1 MPKPPDHADPVQR
14 LLAVMAALRGEGG
27 CPWDRE
33 QTHATLTPY
42 LIEEAYEVVHAIEAG
57 EADALRG
64 ELGDLLLQVVF
75 HAEIAREAGEYD
87 FAEIAGAL
95 ADKLVRRHP
104 HVFSD
109 AKAATA
115 QDVRE
120 SWEARKARERGSFLE
135 GVPAG
140 LPALQWA
147 TKVGGRSAAA
157 GFDWRA
163 TGDIVAKLREEV
175 EEFAEELEALNAD
188 AGASARLEAEFG
200 DLLFALT
207 QLARWQGIDSETA
220 LRRATRKFI
229 SRFAWMEREMHRQ
242 GMAHQELSATDWARL
257 WEQAKAQSHTE
268 T

>member
-1 MPKPPDHADPVQR
+1 MPKPPTHADPVQR
-14 LLAVMAALRGEGG
+14 LLAVMTALRGEEG

-57 EADALRG
+57 ETDALRG

-87 FAEIAGAL
+87 FGDIAGAL

-104 HVFSD
+104 HVFGD
-109 AKAATA
+109 AVAETA
-115 QDVRE
+115 QAVRE
-120 SWEARKARERGSFLE
+120 SWEQRKARERESVLE

-147 TKVGGRSAAA
+147 TKVGGRAAA
-157 GFDWRA
+157 VGFDWRA
-163 TGDIVAKLREEV
+163 TGDIVAKIREEV
-175 EEFAEELEALNAD
+175 DEFAEELDALD
-188 AGASARLEAEFG
+188 EDPGAQARLEAEFG

-207 QLARWQGIDSETA
+207 QLSRRQGIDGETA

-229 SRFAWMEREMHRQ
+229 TRFAWMEREMHQQ
-242 GMAHQELSATDWARL
+242 GMAPQQLSPADWAQL
-257 WEQAKAQSHTE
+257 WERAKAQARSE